1 MEARGKLCRIRSDPN
16 QRRALLFGSLTMIEG
31 NEIFVCL
38 FCFVFFRFRLMT
50 DSGQNNEG
58 DVGIR
63 ETQNQWKKNQMMAE
77 REQWRTGTEGQRER
91 DRERERERTIET
103 IKIIS
108 QRRRHRATTRSTDG
122 RRPIRNWPPR
132 KRSATFSTSRV
143 FPPRI
148 SFLFFLFFLFF
159 FLPT

>member
-1 MEARGKLCRIRSDPN
+1 MVGKRSFGSHQKKSRPYKSGQKKKFTGRPIKRAAFEVEENKYSTKIKKNTNKLFMEARGKLCRIRSDPN

-63 ETQNQWKKNQMMAE
+63 ETQNQ
-77 REQWRTGTEGQRER
+77 
-91 DRERERERTIET
+91 
-103 IKIIS
+103 
-108 QRRRHRATTRSTDG
+108 
-122 RRPIRNWPPR
+122 
-132 KRSATFSTSRV
+132 
-143 FPPRI
+143 
-148 SFLFFLFFLFF
+148 
-159 FLPT
+159 